1 MKNLVAALTLR
12 FMDRLSGPSRGAV
25 RAVGMIERGQKM
37 AAAASSQWSKGLD
50 QLDSRLNRLASASL
64 VTDGLGRAGEAMM
77 RPLKAGVVAS
87 AEFNRGMTGIG
98 ITAQLTDAKLAP
110 LRATIFSTANEIG
123 ALPSTVQATFGA
135 VLAEGVYKTESEL
148 SRAGVAMA
156 KFQRLQAVMGEPLS
170 DAEAGS
176 FSAAMGSSLKL
187 RADQLDQAN
196 AMVNRS
202 AQQGGVSGATL
213 AKFLPSQTGALVGL
227 NFANEKGLADLLTA
241 NQLAKRLAGSN
252 DQAANNISNLMS
264 KLASPEVLRNFSKI
278 GIDMEKEI
286 KAGVLRGVSPLQTVA
301 EITGRQTKADQ
312 FRIGELFGDQ
322 QAKDG
327 LMALVQ
333 NLDEFKA
340 MSRELQSGDVLKGYF
355 ADLDRAL
362 QGPAASF
369 DRYKSGIAVAG
380 IATGTIL
387 APAVGLAAGLLSKVA
402 NWMTEASESGSWL
415 AKAAVWAFAGM
426 AGLAVGAGM
435 VGHAVVG
442 VLGPLFIMKTLL
454 GPSGLSGAAV
464 KGMMGNVIAGFGRMR
479 MAAIAFNLSM
489 LANPV
494 VLGVVAAVAA
504 VALIAVVVRKYWQPI
519 KAFFGGVGQALGE
532 AFGPALSAIGGA
544 LRPLKPLWDAV
555 AGAVG
560 GFFGWIGRLM
570 QPMQAT
576 KGQLDGAA
584 NAGRNFG
591 RIFVT
596 IFNLSPI
603 GLFARGLMGAFR
615 LIRGAMNWRPMET
628 LRNAWSGAGRVLQ
641 GVWSALRATVSAGA
655 AAAVEIVARY
665 HPIAILVRNWGPITG
680 WVGGLW
686 SRLTSTVSRGAASAV
701 GVIARFHPLAILTR
715 NWGPITGWVGGLW
728 SRLTSTVSA
737 GAASAVGIVARYHP
751 LAILVRNWGP
761 ITGWLGGL
769 WARARGVITSGVQ
782 SAFASP
788 LGFLAALPARFRN
801 MGVQIIQGLARGITS
816 GASAVVQAAVNAATS
831 AAQGARR
838 ALGIRSPSRV
848 FAQIGGFTMEGL
860 AMGLNRNARQPL
872 AALTALASAMAV
884 TIPAEAAVAVRPAA
898 AAPAAFNNS
907 VAPTSSPVE
916 TLRMVLGSL
925 EMARPASTA
934 DQAASG
940 GASREVHHHH
950 RYGDITIQMNG
961 ANVTARDVARELG
974 RQQQAQRRGA
984 IHDDGAA

>member
-1 MKNLVAALTLR
+1 MGGMGGAA
-12 FMDRLSGPSRGAV
+12 
-25 RAVGMIERGQKM
+25 
-37 AAAASSQWSKGLD
+37 
-50 QLDSRLNRLASASL
+50 
-64 VTDGLGRAGEAMM
+64 
-77 RPLKAGVVAS
+77 LKAG
-87 AEFNRGMTGIG
+87 
-98 ITAQLTDAKLAP
+98 TAQV
-110 LRATIFSTANEIG
+110 IG
-123 ALPSTVQATFGA
+123 A
-135 VLAEGVYKTESEL
+135 
-148 SRAGVAMA
+148 
-156 KFQRLQAVMGEPLS
+156 
-170 DAEAGS
+170 
-176 FSAAMGSSLKL
+176 
-187 RADQLDQAN
+187 
-196 AMVNRS
+196 
-202 AQQGGVSGATL
+202 
-213 AKFLPSQTGALVGL
+213 
-227 NFANEKGLADLLTA
+227 FA
-241 NQLAKRLAGSN
+241 
-252 DQAANNISNLMS
+252 
-264 KLASPEVLRNFSKI
+264 
-278 GIDMEKEI
+278 
-286 KAGVLRGVSPLQTVA
+286 
-301 EITGRQTKADQ
+301 
-312 FRIGELFGDQ
+312 
-322 QAKDG
+322 
-327 LMALVQ
+327 
-333 NLDEFKA
+333 
-340 MSRELQSGDVLKGYF
+340 
-355 ADLDRAL
+355 
-362 QGPAASF
+362 
-369 DRYKSGIAVAG
+369 
-380 IATGTIL
+380 
-387 APAVGLAAGLLSKVA
+387 
-402 NWMTEASESGSWL
+402 
-415 AKAAVWAFAGM
+415 
-426 AGLAVGAGM
+426 
-435 VGHAVVG
+435 
-442 VLGPLFIMKTLL
+442 
-454 GPSGLSGAAV
+454 
-464 KGMMGNVIAGFGRMR
+464 RMR

-489 LANPV
+489 LANPI

-532 AFGPALSAIGGA
+532 AFGPALTAIGGA

-641 GVWSALRATVSAGA
+641 GVWSALRTTVSAGA
-655 AAAVEIVARY
+655 AATVGIVARY

-701 GVIARFHPLAILTR
+701 GVIVRYHPLAILAR
-715 NWGPITGWVGGLW
+715 NWSPITGWLGGLW
-728 SRLTSTVSA
+728 ARLTSTVSA

-831 AAQGARR
+831 AAQGARH

-872 AALTALASAMAV
+872 AALTALASAMAM

-898 AAPAAFNNS
+898 AAPAAIDS
-907 VAPTSSPVE
+907 AARTSSPVE

-934 DQAASG
+934 GQAASG
-940 GASREVHHHH
+940 GASREIHHHH
-950 RYGDITIQMNG
+950 RYGDITIQMHG